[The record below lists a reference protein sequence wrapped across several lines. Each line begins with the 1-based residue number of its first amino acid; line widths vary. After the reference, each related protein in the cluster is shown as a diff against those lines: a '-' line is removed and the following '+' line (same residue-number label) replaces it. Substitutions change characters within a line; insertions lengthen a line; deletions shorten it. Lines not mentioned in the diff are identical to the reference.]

1 MPDHGREL
9 RFGYFLVPNADDPLV
24 ATARRVEQAG
34 LDCIGVQDHPYQRR
48 YVDTWA
54 LLATLAASTERVT
67 VFPDVANL
75 PLRPPAIIAKTAA
88 TIDRL
93 SGGRFELGLGA
104 GAFWDAIEAMGGPRR
119 TAGESLDA
127 LAEAVEVIRR
137 VWSGERGLRFDG
149 RYYRLRGAH
158 GGPEPAHP
166 IGIWF
171 GAYGPRALRL
181 TARIADGWVPS
192 FRGERQPIVDMTARL
207 DSAAADAGRDPGEIR
222 RILNVAGTIT
232 DGATTGGATPGATG
246 GAGDGPFRGPPERW
260 VELLTTFAVEDGF
273 DTFVLWAEGD
283 GQLERFAEEVVPA
296 TRAEVA
302 RARRSA

>member
-1 MPDHGREL
+1 RGGMPDHGREL

-104 GAFWDAIEAMGGPRR
+104 GAFWDAI
-119 TAGESLDA
+119 
-127 LAEAVEVIRR
+127 
-137 VWSGERGLRFDG
+137 
-149 RYYRLRGAH
+149 
-158 GGPEPAHP
+158 
-166 IGIWF
+166 
-171 GAYGPRALRL
+171 
-181 TARIADGWVPS
+181 
-192 FRGERQPIVDMTARL
+192 
-207 DSAAADAGRDPGEIR
+207 
-222 RILNVAGTIT
+222 
-232 DGATTGGATPGATG
+232 
-246 GAGDGPFRGPPERW
+246 
-260 VELLTTFAVEDGF
+260 
-273 DTFVLWAEGD
+273 
-283 GQLERFAEEVVPA
+283 
-296 TRAEVA
+296 
-302 RARRSA
+302 